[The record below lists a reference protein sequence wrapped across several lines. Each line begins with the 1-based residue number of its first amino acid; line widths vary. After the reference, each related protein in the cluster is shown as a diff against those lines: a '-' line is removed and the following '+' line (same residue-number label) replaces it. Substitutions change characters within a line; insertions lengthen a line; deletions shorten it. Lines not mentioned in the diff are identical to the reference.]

1 MSNSRIH
8 SFVAA
13 AACVAVVAFAAGQS
27 AITYPQTRKGDQVDS
42 YGGVTVQDP
51 YRWLEGLETPEVA
64 AWVSAQN
71 AVTSEYLSKLPMRDA
86 LKARIT
92 RLYDY
97 PRTSLPVLESGRIFY
112 RRNSGLERQ
121 SPLYARTGPAGAPE
135 KILDPNSWS
144 ADGSISLAAYAPAP
158 GATLLTYQ

>member
-1 MSNSRIH
+1 MLTPGNRTAPVSGVLRFHFFLPQAPGRGRVESRLTEVLMSNSRIH

-13 AACVAVVAFAAGQS
+13 AACVAVVALAAGQA
-27 AITYPQTRKGDQVDS
+27 AIKYPQTRKGDQVDS

-71 AVTSEYLSKLPMRDA
+71 AVTSDYLSKLPMREA
-86 LKARIT
+86 FKARIT

-97 PRTSLPVLESGRIFY
+97 PRTSLPVLES
-112 RRNSGLERQ
+112 
-121 SPLYARTGPAGAPE
+121 
-135 KILDPNSWS
+135 
-144 ADGSISLAAYAPAP
+144 
-158 GATLLTYQ
+158 